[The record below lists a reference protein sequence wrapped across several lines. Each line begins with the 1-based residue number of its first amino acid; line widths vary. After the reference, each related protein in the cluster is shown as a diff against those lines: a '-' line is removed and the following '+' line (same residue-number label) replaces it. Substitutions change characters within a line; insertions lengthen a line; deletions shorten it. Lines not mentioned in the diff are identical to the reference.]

1 MIRNYLLI
9 AFRTLG
15 RQKLFSLVCI
25 FGLALAMSVCM
36 VVMMGLKDQL
46 SYDNFHPE
54 SNKIYRVISELRDA
68 KGNPY
73 RYAGTPLPLL
83 SQVNSNYDLFRN
95 SARMYVTGER
105 NAIVPGSKQLSV
117 DVVMVDPA
125 FFDMFGF
132 KSAQGNRS
140 HFLKNPG
147 DVVLSQETARR
158 LYGKEENAVGKMM
171 EVPGWGSF
179 TVTAVLDAAVGQ
191 SHLDHDVYV
200 SIDILPALEKNHQ
213 LRAVSEEWNN
223 FNSAYTYVK
232 LKDGVSPRQLNDA
245 LAAVSKKLTANQP
258 LQGKENLL
266 FESQRFN
273 DIILG
278 EELMASTGNTGSKS
292 KAWAEIS
299 IALLILLSA
308 CFNYT
313 NLSIARSLYRGKEVG
328 IRKVAGARRFS
339 VFVQFIL
346 ESLILSLISFAF
358 AFVLLKVMI
367 DHVDF
372 IRELLPANIRI
383 APSMIGW
390 FLLFTIFTGLLAGAL
405 PAWALSSFK
414 PVQVL
419 KNLSTVRLFG
429 SNNLRKSLLVI
440 QFTLSLVIIVFA
452 IVVSRQFQYMSKA
465 DPLFDRDRV
474 VSMSLDGADYR
485 LAKAE
490 LAAVSGVENI
500 AAVSQEP
507 GKNVSGNVQV
517 KLNPAANP
525 VGMDYYDVDASFVPV
540 LKLQWLAG
548 NNFPASASEEKYVVI
563 NEAAVRQ
570 LKFSSAA
577 AAIGQQIVLEDSLP
591 VQITGVVKDFY
602 FRGMEFMP
610 GPLLLRDR
618 PARFNR
624 LLVRTTQTGVP
635 MLTAIEDRWK
645 KQFPQNSF
653 EGYWLRDKME
663 GRYAAAGI
671 NSLLIFLA
679 VIVISI
685 ASLGLLGMVT
695 YMTKVRHKE
704 IGIRKVLGAS
714 VKSVMYVLSAT
725 FIRLVLIAGLI
736 GLPLGYLAG
745 YLFLNSFVN
754 RIQFG
759 VGVLAI
765 SFGGLIMLVMLVIG
779 GQVYK
784 VAVTN
789 PVNSLRSE

>member
-9 AFRTLG
+9 AFRTLS

-46 SYDNFHPE
+46 SYDNFHPQ
-54 SNKIYRVISELRDA
+54 SSKIYRVIAELRDA

-83 SQVNSNYDLFRN
+83 SQINSNYDLFGKA
-95 SARMYVTGER
+95 ARMYDPGEKTAVT
-105 NAIVPGSKQLSV
+105 PGSKQLTIDAV
-117 DVVMVDPA
+117 LVDPA

-132 KSAQGNRS
+132 KPARGNQS
-140 HFLKNPG
+140 QLLKNPG
-147 DVVLSQETARR
+147 DIVLSEETARR
-158 LYGKEENAVGKMM
+158 LFGKEENAVGKIM
-171 EVPGWGSF
+171 EVPEWGSF
-179 TVTAVLDAAVGQ
+179 TVSAVLDASVGQ
-191 SHLDHDVYV
+191 SHLDHDVYF
-200 SIDILPALEKNHQ
+200 SLDILPALEKNHQ

-232 LKDGVSPRQLNDA
+232 LKQGITESQLNTA

-273 DIILG
+273 NIILG
-278 EELMASTGNTGSKS
+278 EELMASTGNTGSRS

-339 VFVQFIL
+339 VFIQFII
-346 ESLILSLISFAF
+346 ESLILSLISFAL
-358 AFVLLKVMI
+358 AFVLLKLMI
-367 DHVDF
+367 GHVDF

-383 APSMIGW
+383 EPSLIGW
-390 FLLFTIFTGLLAGAL
+390 FLAFTVFTGLLAGAL

-419 KNLSTVRLFG
+419 KNLSTVKLFG

-440 QFTLSLVIIVFA
+440 QFSLSLVIIVFA
-452 IVVSRQFQYMSKA
+452 IVVSWQFQFMSKA
-465 DPLFDRDRV
+465 DPLFDRDKV
-474 VSMSLDGADYR
+474 ISLNLDGADYR
-485 LAKAE
+485 LAQAE
-490 LAAVSGVENI
+490 LGTVSGVENI
-500 AAVSQEP
+500 TAVSQEP

-517 KLNPAANP
+517 KSDPAATP
-525 VGMDYYDVDASFVPV
+525 AGMDYYDVDASFVPV
-540 LKLQWLAG
+540 LKLKWLAG
-548 NNFPASASEEKYVVI
+548 NNFPGTSSQEKYILI

-570 LKFSSAA
+570 LKFSNPAA
-577 AAIGQQIVLEDSLP
+577 AVGQQVILEDSLP

-610 GPLLLRDR
+610 GPLVLRDR
-618 PARFNR
+618 PSRFNR
-624 LLVRTTQTGVP
+624 LLIRTSQAGAP
-635 MLTAIEDRWK
+635 MITALQEKLK
-645 KQFPQNSF
+645 KLFPQNNF
-653 EGYWLRDKME
+653 EAYWLKDKME

-679 VIVISI
+679 LIVITI
-685 ASLGLLGMVT
+685 ACLGLLGMVT
-695 YMTKVRHKE
+695 YMTRVRHKE

-736 GLPLGYLAG
+736 GLPLGYVAG

-754 RIQFG
+754 RVQFG

-765 SFGGLIMLVMLVIG
+765 SFGGLIALVLLVIG